1 MKTKILVFVIIIFSA
16 MPLLPQ
22 TEHIQ
27 KFIKCGMPGLS
38 DYKCFDNDTV
48 RALNPIELDTAEN
61 YNTGEIPNRFMAR
74 MLLMRTSAYLVIKD
88 NKVLYEQYWFGFD
101 KDSVMNSFS
110 VAKSIVALLVG
121 VAIKEGKIQ
130 SINQYVCDFLPQYT
144 QLTNSELRIVDL
156 LSMGSG
162 SGWSEDFA
170 NPMSDIAI
178 AYYGTSLDS
187 LMENYKIVDKPGTN
201 WKYQCGNTVLLSL
214 VLEAATG
221 EPIYKYAEEKLWTPL
236 GATHDAMWGKDKP
249 DGMTKAFCCFYATPR
264 DFAKLGLLVLNQ
276 GYYNGQQIVSKEYIQ
291 AVTSPATW
299 LKHRKKPVDFY
310 GLHFWLVEHKKE
322 QIPYF
327 SGMFGQYIFVMPNE
341 NAVVVRFGE
350 MLNEL
355 SIQPLP
361 PDVPLYLKASDRIL
375 K

>member
-1 MKTKILVFVIIIFSA
+1 